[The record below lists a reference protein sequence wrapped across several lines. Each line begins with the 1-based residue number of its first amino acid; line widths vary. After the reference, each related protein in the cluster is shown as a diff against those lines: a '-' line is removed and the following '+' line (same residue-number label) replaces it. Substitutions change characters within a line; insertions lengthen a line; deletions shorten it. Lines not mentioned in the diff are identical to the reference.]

1 MRRLVAGLLALA
13 LPVCVGAEPTAP
25 DIGAALAAIANGSN
39 IEITTVGRRS
49 GKKHARPIWFVVEGS
64 RVYVQAGK
72 DGKTDWY
79 QNLLAKPSAELRYEG
94 YTFLTRATPVTDPA
108 RVERIHA
115 LFLDKYRSAWL
126 LSFLGSSIGR
136 GKPVEL
142 LPESV
147 TVAAPP
153 SAR

>member
-1 MRRLVAGLLALA
+1 MRRLVAGLVALA
-13 LPVCVGAEPTAP
+13 LPLCVGAEPTAP

-94 YTFLTRATPVTDPA
+94 YTFLTRATPVSDPA
-108 RVERIHA
+108 RVERIHG
-115 LFLDKYRSAWL
+115 LFRDKYTSAWL
-126 LSFLGSSIGR
+126 LSFVGSSIGQ

-142 LPESV
+142 VPESV
-147 TVAAPP
+147 TVAAP
-153 SAR
+153 